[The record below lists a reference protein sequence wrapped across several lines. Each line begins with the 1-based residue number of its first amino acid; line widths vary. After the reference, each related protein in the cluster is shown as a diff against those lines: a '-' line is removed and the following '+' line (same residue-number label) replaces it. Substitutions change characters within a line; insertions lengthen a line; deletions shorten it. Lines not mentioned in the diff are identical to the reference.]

1 MRAILTS
8 GRRSGLNERTMIA
21 MAYPTVHHAAC
32 GVLVNRNEA
41 PSTRQAV
48 ARAVRH
54 YRKLGDRRMVRHCR
68 EHFAHVG

>member
-1 MRAILTS
+1 
-8 GRRSGLNERTMIA
+8 